1 MMREVKMKNT
11 VAYIIITVLALSLI
25 AITPAVHVVKAEAT
39 GYLAIK
45 DYLGKTWSIS
55 DVQKIINTT
64 VNTPDGPKSLADY
77 FWIVVD
83 DDPQNKKYN
92 LRDFTVSPLDNVTAV
107 LPLPEGDHY
116 VDIYWFGF
124 HQRQLVNIVNSTHYV
139 LNLETAPT
147 LPLKSY
153 GEPPESAEWSLTSHP
168 DGVKLQRKDGKAYV
182 QFVYNQSYIE
192 VYWYDENTGD
202 NYFSVDVIIDS
213 NYNWKFHL
221 TDPAQ
226 TYSDEET
233 GTFFGI
239 SYTVAKIYEEV
250 KWEQIGEVL
259 HVTYLMSFGENAY
272 AYEAARHAF
281 DAANTWLN
289 DAYWTWISPAAGT
302 IVAIKSFVETLQGV
316 IDNALAV
323 FKPKD
328 KDYLIIYDVFATPT
342 QIVVTAHAYYKDPDT
357 GNLVAKP
364 ITSANCFTINNRLV
378 FVKQLSGGGMW
389 FKVDLSEKNFGFFR
403 ATDGAGTY
411 TINIGDSY
419 DLAQG
424 TENAYNNVH
433 EDAKLP
439 GGTYFIL
446 DVDDMSKY
454 YYTLWLTFKLKKV
467 VEANQNPTVK
477 LYLKISIVFD
487 FEDTGK
493 ADIFESNLQSNSMQ
507 YSRSGNTISVQL
519 YSSTYTID
527 VSYGTVIAVI
537 DKENLE
543 NIVKLLPSQSKGK
556 IYYTFYGSYMQL
568 SEDLVISDYYDD
580 TYVKIDDYKQFF
592 HMVPKLT
599 PPQISILTNGYQQV
613 SSAFAV
619 QVFTDILR
627 SSNGSY
633 VLSYYILDN
642 EPPPHYLIR
651 DVWYDVEND
660 VAHYVFTIISIDV
673 YGQDIV
679 NITKTYDNETF
690 VNAWYM
696 NIKPTVRAF
705 DQVTFAMVDYDK
717 LAFLNLAPESIEPM
731 FAPPPY
737 PGYGTPT
744 RDWANIETT
753 SFDFNVTRGDR
764 LFYFDNSTYKWVEV
778 RVYSISGTQD
788 FEVKRLSDNVTIEIL
803 EVNTISDYYYKWNS
817 SSFSYTGWLYNDD
830 GTLVFVVDSAK
841 WSYTPEEIAAILKKI
856 DIQGLFEQWTET
868 WNQIAQQLG
877 LIASSIGKVG
887 GTSIPWE
894 LLLIGGG
901 LVIALLIIIAA
912 SKPGVNV
919 VLPPRGFRY
928 SKVGGK

>member
-1 MMREVKMKNT
+1 MKNT

-25 AITPAVHVVKAEAT
+25 AITPAAHVVKAEAT

-45 DYLGKTWSIS
+45 DYLGKTWTIN
-55 DVQKIINTT
+55 DVNKIISTT
-64 VNTPDGPKSLADY
+64 VNTPEGPKSLADY
-77 FWIVVD
+77 FWVVVD

-168 DGVKLQRKDGKAYV
+168 EGVKIQRKDGKAYV

-202 NYFSVDVIIDS
+202 NYYPIDVIIDS
-213 NYNWKFHL
+213 SYNWKFHL

-259 HVTYLMSFGENAY
+259 HVTYLVSFGENTY
-272 AYEAARHAF
+272 AYEAARKAF
-281 DAANTWLN
+281 EAANDWFRG
-289 DAYWTWISPAAGT
+289 AYWTWVSPAAG
-302 IVAIKSFVETLQGV
+302 IISNVKGYIEALQGV
-316 IDNALAV
+316 VYNALAKV
-323 FKPKD
+323 WVPND

-342 QIVVTAHAYYKDPDT
+342 QIIVTAHAYYKDPGS

-364 ITSANCFTINNRLV
+364 ITSTNCLTIGNRLV
-378 FVKQLSGGGMW
+378 FSKTLHGGYMFFYRNTEGVVYSLNTKHRVRAVFTNNW
-389 FKVDLSEKNFGFFR
+389 YNYTVEYTEEQVSSEYYL
-403 ATDGAGTY
+403 Y
-411 TINIGDSY
+411 TKWLKI
-419 DLAQG
+419 
-424 TENAYNNVH
+424 
-433 EDAKLP
+433 P
-439 GGTYFIL
+439 GGNYIVFSL
-446 DVDDMSKY
+446 DDMSLY
-454 YYTLWLTFKLKKV
+454 YVEIWFKAYMHAEEHDSNYV
-467 VEANQNPTVK
+467 RVEYGTYVK
-477 LYLKISIVFD
+477 LYIA
-487 FEDTGK
+487 FEDIDK
-493 ADIFESNLQSNSMQ
+493 ANMFETNLQNYGISYSRDGSTFQFTLYSKSGDSGNSISYTAIYISGSTLRQILDLIPAQSVGNIIVHVKAYAYVYGGNTASRTSEVKDIFLQ
-507 YSRSGNTISVQL
+507 I
-519 YSSTYTID
+519 
-527 VSYGTVIAVI
+527 
-537 DKENLE
+537 E
-543 NIVKLLPSQSKGK
+543 VKPK
-556 IYYTFYGSYMQL
+556 I
-568 SEDLVISDYYDD
+568 
-580 TYVKIDDYKQFF
+580 
-592 HMVPKLT
+592 T
-599 PPQISILTNGYQQV
+599 PPQISLLADGYYTV
-613 SSAFAV
+613 NNAFAV
-619 QVFTDILR
+619 QVFTDNYEY
-627 SSNGSY
+627 SGTAY

-642 EPPPHYLIR
+642 EPPPSYIIR

-660 VAHYVFTIISIDV
+660 VAHIVFTIIPTDI
-673 YGQDIV
+673 YGQDVVIMTNQFDSST
-679 NITKTYDNETF
+679 NITTWIF
-690 VNAWYM
+690 QV
-696 NIKPTVRAF
+696 KPTVRTINE
-705 DQVTFAMVDYDK
+705 VTFAMVDYSK

-731 FAPPPY
+731 FVPPPY

-778 RVYSISGTQD
+778 RVYSVSGTQD
-788 FEVKRLSDNVTIEIL
+788 YEVKRLSDNVTVEVL

-817 SSFSYTGWLYNDD
+817 TSFSYTGWLYNDN
-830 GTLVFVVDSAK
+830 GTLVFIVDSAK
-841 WSYTPEEIAAILKKI
+841 WSYTPEEIAAILEKI
-856 DIQGLFEQWTET
+856 DIQGLFDQWTQT
-868 WNQIAQQLG
+868 WNEIAQQLG
-877 LIASSIGKVG
+877 LIASAIGKGG
-887 GTSIPWE
+887 GTSIPWTW
-894 LLLIGGG
+894 LLIGGG

-919 VLPPRGFRY
+919 VLSPRGFRY